1 MLQVQIKATNI
12 ELTDAIRDY
21 VEKKLAGVE
30 KFNKR
35 NSADANC
42 YVEVGKESM
51 HHNNGEV
58 FKAEVN
64 FTAGDVA
71 HFVVSTQSDL
81 YAAVDDMK
89 DELVRTLTSEKDRN
103 ETMFRRGARSV
114 KKMLKGLSS
123 RNPFTSKY

>member
-12 ELTDAIRDY
+12 DLTEAIKDY
-21 VEKKLAGVE
+21 VEKKLSGVE

-35 NSADANC
+35 NNADAMC
-42 YVEVGKESM
+42 YVEIGKESM
-51 HHNNGEV
+51 HHNKGEV
-58 FKAEVN
+58 YKAEVN
-64 FTAGDVA
+64 FTAGDVV
-71 HFVVSTQSDL
+71 HFVVSTQNDL
-81 YAAVDDMK
+81 YAAIDDMK

-103 ETMFRRGARSV
+103 ETIFRRGARSV

>member
-1 MLQVQIKATNI
+1 MLNIQIKATNI
-12 ELTDAIRDY
+12 ELTEALKDY

-35 NSADANC
+35 NNADAMC
-42 YVEVGKESM
+42 YVEVGKETM
-51 HHNNGEV
+51 HHNKGEV
-58 FKAEVN
+58 YKAEIN
-64 FTAGDVA
+64 FTAGEVVHYVA
-71 HFVVSTQSDL
+71 TTKNDL

-89 DELVRTLTSEKDRN
+89 DELVRILTNEKDRG
-103 ETMFRRGARSV
+103 ETLFRRGARSV